1 MNCPSCSSEN
11 QANAAFCRSCGKAL
25 NAPSQGEEK
34 TEKQSLK
41 AKLSNEKIVAFI
53 EEYVEDRPVIPM
65 VASGLLVLGVL
76 LPWAS
81 MPWESLTGFHYFWG
95 IVVFII
101 GVAQLIAYGYE
112 LLSKPDPNTRF
123 RFCFGNSVAAL
134 IAFIGTCLGFQT
146 DSGNLLTPGVG
157 LYVSLLGSVVA
168 LASAGFR
175 TYELWRTGKVQLAV
189 SGPDSRSPGASS
201 KYKAKGSQAD
211 EIQKLGNLKQQGLI
225 SDEEFEAQKKK
236 IFGDS

>member
-11 QANAAFCRSCGKAL
+11 QTDAAFCKSCGEAL
-25 NAPSQGEEK
+25 NAPSQGEAK
-34 TEKQSLK
+34 TEKPSLK
-41 AKLSNEKIVAFI
+41 AKLSNEKLVAFI
-53 EEYVEDRPVIPM
+53 EEYVENRPVVPM

-112 LLSKPDPNTRF
+112 LLSKPDPSTRF

-134 IAFIGTCLGFQT
+134 IALIGTCLGFQA
-146 DSGNLLTPGVG
+146 DSENLLTPGVG
-157 LYVSLLGSVVA
+157 LYVSLVGSIVA

-175 TYELWRTGKVQLAV
+175 TYELWRTGNVQLA
-189 SGPDSRSPGASS
+189 SGGFARRSPSAGS
-201 KYKAKGSQAD
+201 KYKATGSQAD
-211 EIQKLGNLKQQGLI
+211 EIQKLGNLRKQGLI
-225 SDEEFEAQKKK
+225 TDEEFDAQKKK
-236 IFGDS
+236 ILDEN